1 MTLRLSCHNPNH
13 QSLTIDPISSFLL
26 RISPIPSASS
36 PMLAPPLANAQH
48 LKPATPILPGI
59 SAPALGPGPTHL
71 TRSEHDASY
80 TRNTRRAP
88 AVPPA
93 ERRAPTFPE
102 TSAAL
107 LFAAVGS
114 LATTEL
120 TLNTPLIRRRPTITP
135 TIFADNR
142 HRHNSVYGDGSD
154 AIKSQDHDASDADA
168 IDQWFENFHH
178 YEVTL
183 KEMAAAS
190 LDVNFKEELSAI
202 EQWFKVLSEAERTAA
217 LYSLLQHST
226 QVQIRFFITVL
237 QQMAR
242 TDPMTALLSTAVGGS
257 MQGRMEAKLAS
268 INLKLPELKATMPD
282 AANTMGNLSDAVAQ
296 QRAKLDTAGNASHR
310 ISTPALAS
318 SGERGTWGWGHL
330 VHRVPT
336 FLASPLGRAGSA
348 FRSPHTDGG
357 TAPGGLDG
365 LSPAVGD
372 SWANMVNTP
381 LFPMFQKMSSNNS
394 NDGQTVDLAAAKLND
409 LYGSSNVPRLDGP
422 DKFRRPSKGHMHDS
436 SSRSNNGVTNNGVY
450 GDDGDLIQGHHARG
464 VGRVQSSSSRGL
476 RNGGG
481 GTWSGGQSPALSNS
495 SGRFGGS
502 DDGSNAMTVAHQ
514 QAALAGLGMSVGGF
528 NLGLGSPGLTG
539 MPNGLNMAQL
549 AQLNGMNGMNLF
561 NMNMNMLNLAAG
573 IAAAGGGFGQPGL
586 GVGAGL
592 GTFGGMQG
600 GISSNGLHGG
610 SGRSGGRSPGLG
622 GGGSGSGRG
631 GSAGNGG
638 AKKDDEDFEPSVL
651 NDVAGWLRTL
661 RLHKYTPNFEGM
673 TWKEMVVMDEQALEA
688 QGVAA
693 LGARRKMLK
702 TFEVDRKKMGIDDP
716 TAPPPPPSGESALG
730 APGSSGG
737 SAGSGGGL
745 SA

>member
-1 MTLRLSCHNPNH
+1 MSSLRP
-13 QSLTIDPISSFLL
+13 PSSP
-26 RISPIPSASS
+26 SPGPSPVQGQNGKNPSARSS
-36 PMLAPPLANAQH
+36 MG
-48 LKPATPILPGI
+48 PAARP
-59 SAPALGPGPTHL
+59 
-71 TRSEHDASY
+71 
-80 TRNTRRAP
+80 
-88 AVPPA
+88 
-93 ERRAPTFPE
+93 
-102 TSAAL
+102 SAAAAQGFSL
-107 LFAAVGS
+107 ASPRPGGGPPSGRPTSELLGSATFQTPEGDFFPPTQSDLPYLFSQPDSLFA
-114 LATTEL
+114 
-120 TLNTPLIRRRPTITP
+120 
-135 TIFADNR
+135 
-142 HRHNSVYGDGSD
+142 
-154 AIKSQDHDASDADA
+154 ADA

-183 KEMAAAS
+183 EEMAAAS

-242 TDPMTALLSTAVGGS
+242 ADPMTALLSPAVGGS
-257 MQGRMEAKLAS
+257 MQSQMEAKLAS
-268 INLKLPELKATMPD
+268 MNLKSPGLKSTMPGSPSARTFNTSATNRQSLAFDSSSSFLSPD
-282 AANTMGNLSDAVAQ
+282 AANTVGNPSDAAATLAQ
-296 QRAKLDTAGNASHR
+296 QRAKLKAAGNAAHR
-310 ISTPALAS
+310 ISAPALAS
-318 SGERGTWGWGHL
+318 SGERGTWAGVLGQ
-330 VHRVPT
+330 VAERDNSPT
-336 FLASPLGRAGSA
+336 QEISMEPRSSRPQSTDFSGLSAGSA
-348 FRSPHTDGG
+348 FRSPRADGG

-372 SWANMVNTP
+372 SWASMVNTP
-381 LFPMFQKMSSNNS
+381 LLPMFQKTSSNN
-394 NDGQTVDLAAAKLND
+394 NNNGQTVDLAAAKLND

-422 DKFRRPSKGHMHDS
+422 DKFRRPSKGHIHDGS
-436 SSRSNNGVTNNGVY
+436 SGSNNGVTNNGVY
-450 GDDGDLIQGHHARG
+450 GDDGDLIQGHHAPG

-502 DDGSNAMTVAHQ
+502 DDGSNAMAAAHQQQ
-514 QAALAGLGMSVGGF
+514 QAALAGLGMGVGGF

-549 AQLNGMNGMNLF
+549 AQLNGMNGMNPF
-561 NMNMNMLNLAAG
+561 NMNMNMLNLAAMG
-573 IAAAGGGFGQPGL
+573 VSPEAQLLAAQIAAAGGGFGQPGL

-592 GTFGGMQG
+592 GSFGGMQG
-600 GISSNGLHGG
+600 GMSSNGLRGG

-622 GGGSGSGRG
+622 GSGSASGRG

-638 AKKDDEDFEPSVL
+638 AKKDEEDFEPSVL

-673 TWKEMVVMDEQALEA
+673 TWKEMVMMDEQALEA

-702 TFEVDRKKMGIDDP
+702 TFEVVRKKMGIDDP
-716 TAPPPPPSGESALG
+716 SAPLPPSSGGSAPG

>member
-1 MTLRLSCHNPNH
+1 MERTQAHARPW
-13 QSLTIDPISSFLL
+13 
-26 RISPIPSASS
+26 
-36 PMLAPPLANAQH
+36 APP
-48 LKPATPILPGI
+48 
-59 SAPALGPGPTHL
+59 PAL
-71 TRSEHDASY
+71 RQ
-80 TRNTRRAP
+80 P
-88 AVPPA
+88 AA
-93 ERRAPTFPE
+93 QGF
-102 TSAAL
+102 
-107 LFAAVGS
+107 S
-114 LATTEL
+114 LAS
-120 TLNTPLIRRRPTITP
+120 PRPGGGPPSGRPTSELLGSATFQTP
-135 TIFADNR
+135 E
-142 HRHNSVYGDGSD
+142 
-154 AIKSQDHDASDADA
+154 ADA

-183 KEMAAAS
+183 EEMAAAS

-242 TDPMTALLSTAVGGS
+242 ADPMTALLSPAVGGS
-257 MQGRMEAKLAS
+257 MQSQMEAKLAS
-268 INLKLPELKATMPD
+268 MNLKSPGLKSTMPGSPSARTFNTSATNRQSLAFDSSSSFLSPDTANTVGNPSD
-282 AANTMGNLSDAVAQ
+282 AAATLAQ
-296 QRAKLDTAGNASHR
+296 QRAKLKAAGNAAHR
-310 ISTPALAS
+310 ISAPALAS
-318 SGERGTWGWGHL
+318 SGERGTWAGVLGQ
-330 VHRVPT
+330 VAERDNSPT
-336 FLASPLGRAGSA
+336 QEISIEPRSSRPQSTDFSGLSAGSA
-348 FRSPHTDGG
+348 FRSPRADGG

-372 SWANMVNTP
+372 SWASMVNTP
-381 LFPMFQKMSSNNS
+381 LLPMFQKTSSNN
-394 NDGQTVDLAAAKLND
+394 NNNGQTVDLAAAKLND
-409 LYGSSNVPRLDGP
+409 LYGKHG
-422 DKFRRPSKGHMHDS
+422 
-436 SSRSNNGVTNNGVY
+436 SNNGVTNNGVY
-450 GDDGDLIQGHHARG
+450 GDDGDLIQGHHAPG
-464 VGRVQSSSSRGL
+464 VGRVQSGSSRGL

-502 DDGSNAMTVAHQ
+502 DDGSNAMAAAHQQQ
-514 QAALAGLGMSVGGF
+514 QAALAGLGMGVGGF
-528 NLGLGSPGLTG
+528 NLGLGSPGLAG

-549 AQLNGMNGMNLF
+549 AQLNGMNGMNPF
-561 NMNMNMLNLAAG
+561 NMNMNMLNLAAMG
-573 IAAAGGGFGQPGL
+573 VSPEAQLLAAQIAAAGGGFGQPGL

-600 GISSNGLHGG
+600 AGPEDARPASEVAASSGK
-610 SGRSGGRSPGLG
+610 
-622 GGGSGSGRG
+622 G

-638 AKKDDEDFEPSVL
+638 AKKDEEDFEPSVL

-673 TWKEMVVMDEQALEA
+673 TWKEMV
-688 QGVAA
+688 GVAA

-702 TFEVDRKKMGIDDP
+702 TFEVVRKKMGIDDP
-716 TAPPPPPSGESALG
+716 TAPPPPPSGGSAPG